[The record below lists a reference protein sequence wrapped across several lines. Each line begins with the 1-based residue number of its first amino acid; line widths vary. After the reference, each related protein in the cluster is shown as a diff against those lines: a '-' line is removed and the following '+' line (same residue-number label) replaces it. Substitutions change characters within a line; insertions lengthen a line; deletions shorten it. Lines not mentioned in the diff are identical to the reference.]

1 MIIMTSMAKDKDEME
16 NIDKFKNDIRFR
28 KKIEHVETIPAK
40 EASYKKVDKL
50 EKKILGYL
58 EEREI
63 KLYKHQALAIE
74 KSREDKNIIIT
85 TPTASG
91 KTLSFNLPVLEELI
105 KDNDACALY
114 IYPAKA
120 LSYDQLK
127 VLRKFDD
134 ELDLDIHPNPYDG
147 DTPKAKRY
155 KIRQESRVILTN
167 PYQIH
172 LILQWHHQWERF
184 YSNLKYIVIDEAH
197 YYKGIF
203 GSNVAFLIRRL
214 KRIANFYGSNP
225 KFILS
230 SATLANH
237 LELAEKLTGE
247 EFELIDEDSS
257 PSGEKD
263 FILYNPYKKL
273 PVHSDDENLSI
284 HQETERIFLY
294 LLLKDIQTL
303 CFTSSRKIA
312 ELIALWTKRD
322 MEHTKKRYV
331 DRISAYRAGY
341 LAEDRR
347 EIEDGLKSRKYLGVT
362 STNALELGID
372 VGSLDA
378 VIISGFPGSMISTWQ
393 QGGRSGRGNQKSLV
407 ILVAFENQLDQ
418 YFMKNPEFFFD
429 KPHENVV
436 IDLNNEKLLNNHI
449 ICAANELPLAPEE
462 IEEVFDVDEDFIDN
476 IVQNRDLRK
485 SAGLYIYPYDDNPAF
500 EFSLDQI
507 SNEIFSVMNGN
518 NLIEKIE
525 RSQMYRE
532 AHEGAILINK
542 GQTYIV
548 TDVDFNTHIID
559 VIKRDVNAHTIAL
572 KRTQTKII
580 KKIKKV
586 KIGDFT
592 VHYGELEVEE
602 DYYKY
607 KRMEFSKTIGTY
619 ILDLPPLKFKTKGL
633 WFTIP
638 DSVKETLEE
647 RFKNESEVFAGGL
660 HGAEHAL
667 IGLFPLHVMC
677 DRFDIG
683 GLSTNY
689 HEDTQEASIFIYDA
703 YEGGIGICEKAID
716 VFSKLTSST
725 RNLLKTCE
733 CENGCPSCIYSPKCG
748 NDNKPLHKKATEFIL
763 DYMWEEMNK
772 LSPEELSALEN
783 QDVED
788 NISYNET
795 YYNQK
800 DKRNAHNYY
809 SNESFE
815 EDMLE
820 SEDKSEDNKE
830 TNPLDEAYADA
841 LEEFN
846 KGNYS
851 IAKEILTNIII
862 KEDSADAYYLIGKIL
877 YEQDDKLGALS
888 FVKKAISIDPGHEDA
903 NEFLLKL
910 KH

>member
-1 MIIMTSMAKDKDEME
+1 MIIMTNVAKDKDEME

-50 EKKILGYL
+50 EKKILDYL
-58 EEREI
+58 EEKEI

-127 VLRKFDD
+127 VLRKFD
-134 ELDLDIHPNPYDG
+134 EKLDLDINPNPYDG

-230 SATLANH
+230 SATLANP

-436 IDLNNEKLLNNHI
+436 IDLNNEKL
-449 ICAANELPLAPEE
+449 
-462 IEEVFDVDEDFIDN
+462 
-476 IVQNRDLRK
+476 DLD
-485 SAGLYIYPYDDNPAF
+485 INPNPYD
-500 EFSLDQI
+500 
-507 SNEIFSVMNGN
+507 
-518 NLIEKIE
+518 
-525 RSQMYRE
+525 
-532 AHEGAILINK
+532 
-542 GQTYIV
+542 
-548 TDVDFNTHIID
+548 
-559 VIKRDVNAHTIAL
+559 
-572 KRTQTKII
+572 
-580 KKIKKV
+580 
-586 KIGDFT
+586 GDT
-592 VHYGELEVEE
+592 P
-602 DYYKY
+602 K
-607 KRMEFSKTIGTY
+607 
-619 ILDLPPLKFKTKGL
+619 
-633 WFTIP
+633 
-638 DSVKETLEE
+638 
-647 RFKNESEVFAGGL
+647 
-660 HGAEHAL
+660 
-667 IGLFPLHVMC
+667 
-677 DRFDIG
+677 
-683 GLSTNY
+683 
-689 HEDTQEASIFIYDA
+689 A
-703 YEGGIGICEKAID
+703 YC
-716 VFSKLTSST
+716 T
-725 RNLLKTCE
+725 
-733 CENGCPSCIYSPKCG
+733 
-748 NDNKPLHKKATEFIL
+748 
-763 DYMWEEMNK
+763 
-772 LSPEELSALEN
+772 
-783 QDVED
+783 
-788 NISYNET
+788 
-795 YYNQK
+795 
-800 DKRNAHNYY
+800 
-809 SNESFE
+809 
-815 EDMLE
+815 
-820 SEDKSEDNKE
+820 
-830 TNPLDEAYADA
+830 
-841 LEEFN
+841 
-846 KGNYS
+846 
-851 IAKEILTNIII
+851 
-862 KEDSADAYYLIGKIL
+862 
-877 YEQDDKLGALS
+877 
-888 FVKKAISIDPGHEDA
+888 
-903 NEFLLKL
+903 
-910 KH
+910 